1 MSYEHAPRRI
11 HDRDRWGQPPEIE
24 PAAAAEPPHDVD
36 FSRVWHGITGE
47 IWAREVGR
55 TERFAARLL
64 GSPGLARALVTTPSL
79 VLSWIIASVVV
90 IGLGVLVTFSEGGP
104 WVAILAPALA
114 AIGVA
119 YAYGPGI
126 DEAYELTRTTAVSDR
141 MILLVRV
148 LAVFAL
154 NALLAVIVAGF
165 YPAAVGVAW
174 LWLAPMA
181 AMAALALAVA
191 TAARS
196 PFTGS
201 TAALAIWGCIVFA
214 AHLETDQI
222 AAAGAA
228 ALIPIYL
235 VVTVVCALVIL
246 SMTGSGKGGAFLWR

>member
-1 MSYEHAPRRI
+1 MTKDGDVGHRQY
-11 HDRDRWGQPPEIE
+11 WWQPPDIE
-24 PAAAAEPPHDVD
+24 TPPAGHVPRDVD
-36 FSRVWHGITGE
+36 LERVWTGVTGE

-55 TERFAARLL
+55 VEQVAARLL

-79 VLSWIIASVVV
+79 LLSWIIASLFV
-90 IGLGVLVTFSEGGP
+90 IGIGVLVTFSEGGP
-104 WVAILAPALA
+104 WVAVLAPALA

-154 NALLAVIVAGF
+154 NALLAIIVAGF

-196 PFTGS
+196 PFAGS
-201 TAALAIWGCIVFA
+201 AAALAIWGCIVFT

-228 ALIPIYL
+228 TLIPIYL
-235 VVTVVCALVIL
+235 VVTAVCALAIVA
-246 SMTGSGKGGAFLWR
+246 MTGSGKGGAFLWR

>member
-1 MSYEHAPRRI
+1 VEASARGSLPR
-11 HDRDRWGQPPEIE
+11 
-24 PAAAAEPPHDVD
+24 DVD
-36 FSRVWHGITGE
+36 LERVWHGVTGE
-47 IWAREVGR
+47 IWARDVSA

-79 VLSWIIASVVV
+79 LLSWILASLVV
-90 IGLGVLVTFSEGGP
+90 IGLGLLVTVSAGGP

-126 DEAYELTRTTAVSDR
+126 DEAYELTRTTAISDR

-154 NALLAVIVAGF
+154 NALLAIIVAGF
-165 YPAAVGVAW
+165 YPAAVGIAW

-191 TAARS
+191 TFTRS
-196 PFTGS
+196 AFTGS
-201 TAALAIWGCIVFA
+201 ATALTVWGSIVFA
-214 AHLETDQI
+214 AQLETKQV
-222 AAAGAA
+222 AAAGTL

-235 VVTVVCALVIL
+235 LVAAVCVVAIL
-246 SMTGSGKGGAFLWR
+246 AMTGSGKGGAILWR